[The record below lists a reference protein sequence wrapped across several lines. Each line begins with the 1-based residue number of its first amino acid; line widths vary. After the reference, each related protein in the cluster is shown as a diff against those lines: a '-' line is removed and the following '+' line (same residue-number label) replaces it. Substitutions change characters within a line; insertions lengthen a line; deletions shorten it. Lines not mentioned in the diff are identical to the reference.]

1 MIIKRFRGFFK
12 HKRFCHIYAIY
23 ISQALHYKLKSQL
36 VGYKKRGKCVGTFS
50 AILVYSDLVGNL
62 GYRESLNEREIA
74 SVQRE
79 TNYNCD
85 YANELWL
92 FMSAEKT
99 HSEEQNIL

>member
-1 MIIKRFRGFFK
+1 MIW
-12 HKRFCHIYAIY
+12 
-23 ISQALHYKLKSQL
+23 LEW
-36 VGYKKRGKCVGTFS
+36 
-50 AILVYSDLVGNL
+50 SDL
-62 GYRESLNEREIA
+62 GYGESLNEREIA

-99 HSEEQNIL
+99 HSEVQNIL

>member
-1 MIIKRFRGFFK
+1 MGP
-12 HKRFCHIYAIY
+12 
-23 ISQALHYKLKSQL
+23 
-36 VGYKKRGKCVGTFS
+36 FS

-62 GYRESLNEREIA
+62 GYGESLNEREIA
-74 SVQRE
+74 SVQRD